1 MNIDVSDDLIEE
13 IARDLIKEKVKQFFN
28 TETNKNFIRN
38 AINSEVKRAVDA
50 EFYDRRIDIEKIA
63 KSYATPELFAM
74 VASRI
79 SGDIAY
85 AYSEKYGSSDY

>member
-1 MNIDVSDDLIEE
+1 MNIDVSDELIEK
-13 IARDLIKEKVKQFFN
+13 IARDLIKERVKQFFN
-28 TETNKNFIRN
+28 MESNKNFIRN

-50 EFYDRRIDIEKIA
+50 ELYNKRIDIEKMA

-74 VASRI
+74 VANRI

-85 AYSEKYGSSDY
+85 AYSEKYGSDY

>member
-1 MNIDVSDDLIEE
+1 MNIDVSDELIEK
-13 IARDLIKEKVKQFFN
+13 IARDLIKERVKQFFN

-38 AINSEVKRAVDA
+38 AINSEVKRVI
-50 EFYDRRIDIEKIA
+50 EVELRDRRIDIEKMA

-85 AYSEKYGSSDY
+85 AYSEKYGSDY